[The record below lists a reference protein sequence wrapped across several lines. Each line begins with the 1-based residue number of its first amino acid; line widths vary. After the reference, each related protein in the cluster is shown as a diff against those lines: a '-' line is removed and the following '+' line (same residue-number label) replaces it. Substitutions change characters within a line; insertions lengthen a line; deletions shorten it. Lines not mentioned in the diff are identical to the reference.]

1 MAETKKNAT
10 QHLPVALTGF
20 LLLITLLGVF
30 PIDVILPSFQT
41 IAIHLHAGPDDI
53 ALSVGFFILAMAF
66 SQLVIGPLSDKL
78 GRKRLLIWGLLVASI
93 GALGCILIE
102 RYELFV
108 AFRVVQALGCGCFV
122 LTQPLVQ
129 DFFDNTRRNAARIIQ
144 ITASGLFI
152 SVSPLIGSWLQSHFN
167 WQSSFVVFIAL
178 AGLTLLAAQ
187 SLLEKDS
194 PESPHGPSIVQSYAK
209 LMMDKLFIQNS
220 ILAALGFACHFSFIV
235 ASPLLFIKTLHF
247 TPYQFSVVFIFYGM
261 AYVIGGIAATLINR
275 RARSIAQLFLGV
287 GLIAIAG
294 AFIFVWHWIKQPSAP
309 SLLLPMVLSTAGSC
323 LCRCAATNC
332 ALECRPNDAGASSA
346 LLSALVFA
354 VGAIASGFVSLLH
367 ENLPVGLGAVFL
379 IVALTSL
386 CLIGMIRRATDGSG
400 AQTSS

>member
-1 MAETKKNAT
+1 MGETEKNAI
-10 QHLPVALTGF
+10 QHSPIALTGF
-20 LLLITLLGVF
+20 LLLITMLGVF
-30 PIDVILPSFQT
+30 PIDVILPSFQP
-41 IAIHLHAGPDDI
+41 IAKHLDTGPNNI
-53 ALSVGFFILAMAF
+53 ALSVGYFLLAMAF

-78 GRKRLLIWGLLVASI
+78 GRKRLLIWGLWVASI
-93 GALGCILIE
+93 GALGCLLTE
-102 RYELFV
+102 RYALFV
-108 AFRVVQALGCGCFV
+108 AFRVIQALGCGCFV

-129 DFFDNTRRNAARIIQ
+129 DFFDNTRRNAARIVQ

-152 SVSPLIGSWLQSHFN
+152 SVSPLIGSWLQSHFS

-178 AGLTLLAAQ
+178 TGMTLFAAQ

-194 PESPHGPSIVQSYAK
+194 TESSHSPSIVQSYAK
-209 LMMDKLFIQNS
+209 LMLDKLFIRYS

-235 ASPLLFIKTLHF
+235 ASPLLFIKILHF
-247 TPYQFSVVFIFYGM
+247 TPYQFSVAFIFYGM
-261 AYVIGGIAATLINR
+261 AYVIGGVAATLINR
-275 RARSIAQLFLGV
+275 RASSLAQLFLGV
-287 GLIAIAG
+287 GLIAVAG

-309 SLLLPMVLSTAGSC
+309 SLLLPMVLSTAGTC
-323 LCRCAATNC
+323 LCRCAATTC
-332 ALECRPNDAGASSA
+332 ALECRPNEAGASSA

-379 IVALTSL
+379 LVALTSL
-386 CLIGMIRRATDGSG
+386 CLIGMIRRLSDGSG